1 MSTLP
6 QFLTAGTGAAL
17 TAADLDSLKGRALPP
32 RVLVARGSRMRTKAA
47 LLDELS
53 AALQFPLDFG
63 ANWDALADCL
73 GDLEWLG
80 GTAVVVLGVAQ
91 AEQVLADEPASFGT
105 FVSVLADRGVQ
116 VLLAAGDDADG
127 ALVRTAWGAAG
138 LAVEELS

>member
-17 TAADLDSLKGRALPP
+17 TRAELDPLKRRERP

-47 LLDELS
+47 LLDEVS

-73 GDLEWLG
+73 GDLDWLG
-80 GTAVVVLGVAQ
+80 GPSQVVVAVAE
-91 AEQVLADEPASFGT
+91 AEQVLADEPQALRT
-105 FVSVLADRGVQ
+105 FVAVLADREVR
-116 VLLAAGDDADG
+116 VLLSVSDDADG
-127 ALVRTAWGAAG
+127 PAVRSAWAGSGLTVEALA
-138 LAVEELS
+138 